1 MAPDYYENITNIH
14 DTRILP
20 KYYQCSLYQNV
31 SNMLLDPDT
40 RKLPKNYQDIQYTPE
55 ITCGALYVILLNC
68 GSSFVGIELC
78 YNKVDRVFV
87 PELLLTELSWELK
100 IMGKNAY

>member
-1 MAPDYYENITNIH
+1 MNWN
-14 DTRILP
+14 
-20 KYYQCSLYQNV
+20 QNV
-31 SNMLLDPDT
+31 TKISLDTDA

-68 GSSFVGIELC
+68 GSSFVGIELY
-78 YNKVDRVFV
+78 YNKVDRVYL

-100 IMGKNAY
+100 IRGKNGY